1 MLYSPWQNDYQ
12 NEFVLYKIKD
22 KLTNIKLFRLLIT
35 LDISLIV
42 SEVTGSKWTEIYY
55 VVSNVGLGPR

>member
-1 MLYSPWQNDYQ
+1 MLYSPWQNGYQ